1 MDILLECHL
10 SESCRAAR
18 RLLADMVATRR
29 QVRQTEKQ
37 APEESKPAPRRYT
50 LQEVACHSSPTD
62 CWLIIRRKV
71 YNVSPWIR
79 RHPGGDLLL
88 VKAGRD
94 CTQLFD
100 SYHPISAR

>member
-1 MDILLECHL
+1 M
-10 SESCRAAR
+10 RV
-18 RLLADMVATRR
+18 VASP
-29 QVRQTEKQ
+29 
-37 APEESKPAPRRYT
+37 ALGESKAAPDRYT
-50 LQEVACHSSPTD
+50 LEEVARHSSPSD

-71 YNVSPWIR
+71 YDVSPWIR

-100 SYHPISAR
+100 SYHPLSAR

>member
-1 MDILLECHL
+1 V
-10 SESCRAAR
+10 RV
-18 RLLADMVATRR
+18 VASP
-29 QVRQTEKQ
+29 
-37 APEESKPAPRRYT
+37 APEESKPAYNRYT
-50 LQEVACHSSPTD
+50 LQEVAQHSSPTD

-71 YNVSPWIR
+71 YDVSPWVR

-100 SYHPISAR
+100 SYHPVSAR

>member
-1 MDILLECHL
+1 M
-10 SESCRAAR
+10 RVVAPPAA
-18 RLLADMVATRR
+18 
-29 QVRQTEKQ
+29 
-37 APEESKPAPRRYT
+37 EESKPAHNRYT
-50 LQEVACHSSPTD
+50 LQEVAEHSSPTD

-71 YNVSPWIR
+71 YDVSPWVR

-100 SYHPISAR
+100 SYHPVSAR